1 VHTPR
6 TAAIPAWLT
15 ACLAP
20 CLAAGLAALSAG
32 CPDAASGDSSRPKEA
47 EAWYRRAQHE
57 YREADFAEAH
67 DSVAKALH
75 VVPDDPQVRI
85 LSAEVALASLDYA
98 EVLRLLKGVQGTEAA
113 RLRGRALWYKGDLD
127 AAADELEN
135 MLNDPEVKDEWAK
148 ATSKLARQAAGRT
161 PFDIKGMIGSVEMV
175 VVNQYP
181 YFVVPVEIGGESALA
196 MIATGSGEVVV
207 DSATHPEPSWV
218 SLRFEHL
225 EVRDVPAVPQDLSQ
239 ISKDAGAPIKA
250 LLGVNLLRHLNATFD
265 FTGHQFVVRSFAP
278 PNPPRATRLDLFYA
292 RGGGMIVRSSLGSVE
307 GGPFAAFMIDTHL
320 PFAVTL
326 DDAGWKKVGVDAST
340 LRPLAS
346 EPGQRVRE
354 GSVPLLR
361 LGALELRNV
370 PGLSGIAF
378 TDLEKATQVD
388 LDGLLGAGL
397 LYRYRCTFADGG
409 RVLWLED
416 DSEEIMALLRGG
428 LRAPPPGLAPVAPNA
443 GKPDASPR
451 PPADPLN
458 SPLLP
463 PSPPPKPLNEREA
476 PLPKK

>member
-1 VHTPR
+1 VHTSPR
-6 TAAIPAWLT
+6 PAFPAW
-15 ACLAP
+15 LAP
-20 CLAAGLAALSAG
+20 CLAAGLAALSTG
-32 CPDAASGDSSRPKEA
+32 CPDASSGDSSRPKEA
-47 EAWYRRAQHE
+47 EGWYRRAQHE

-75 VVPDDPQVRI
+75 VVPDDPEVKV

-98 EVLRLLKGVQGTEAA
+98 EVLRLLKGVRGTAAA

-148 ATSKLARQAAGRT
+148 ATSKLARNAAGRT
-161 PFDIKGMIGSVEMV
+161 PFDIKGMIGAVEMV

-181 YFVVPVEIGGESALA
+181 FFVVPVEIDGESALA

-207 DSATHPEPSWV
+207 DSATRKEPSWV
-218 SLRFEHL
+218 SLRFDHL
-225 EVRDVPAVPQDLSQ
+225 EIRDVPAVPQDLSQ

-250 LLGVNLLRHLNATFD
+250 LIGVNLLRHLNATFD
-265 FTGHQFVVRSFAP
+265 FTGHQFVVRRDPP

-307 GGPFAAFMIDTHL
+307 GGPFGAFMIDTHL

-326 DDAGWKKVGVDAST
+326 DDAGWKKVGIDPST
-340 LRPLAS
+340 LRPVSA
-346 EPGQRVRE
+346 EAGAKIRE
-354 GSVPLLR
+354 GAVPLLH
-361 LGALELRNV
+361 LGALELRSV
-370 PGLSGIAF
+370 PALSGIAF
-378 TDLEKATQVD
+378 NDLEKATQVD

-416 DSEEIMALLRGG
+416 DSEEILAMLRAG
-428 LRAPPPGLAPVAPNA
+428 LRAPSPVLAPVAPPA
-443 GKPDASPR
+443 SGKPEGPR
-451 PPADPLN
+451 PPADPLKA
-458 SPLLP
+458 PLLP
-463 PSPPPKPLNEREA
+463 GPKPLNQREA